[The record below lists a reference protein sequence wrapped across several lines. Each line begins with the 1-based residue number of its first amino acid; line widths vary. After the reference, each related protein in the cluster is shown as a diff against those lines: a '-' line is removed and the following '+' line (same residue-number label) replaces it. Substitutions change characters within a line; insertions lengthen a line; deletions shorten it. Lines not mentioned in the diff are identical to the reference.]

1 MVRLV
6 EPGGAEITKK
16 RNLATLLSIYIQTV
30 DSQIRIPLM
39 FKAWAFLLIAAGFEA
54 AWTYSL
60 KKVSLN
66 AIKYAISEN
75 PFFSVTVGKEI
86 GYLLIYLGLG
96 GANIYFLSLS
106 LKSIPL
112 TLAIASWTAISLVL
126 IKLFDVFILKTPTNS
141 LEIFFLT
148 LIIVGIVGLK
158 FSSPN

>member
-16 RNLATLLSIYIQTV
+16 RNLVTLLSIYIQTV
-30 DSQIRIPLM
+30 DSLIRIPLM

-66 AIKYAISEN
+66 AIKYTISEN
-75 PFFSVTVGKEI
+75 PFFSVPVGKEI

-96 GANIYFLSLS
+96 GANIFFLSLS

-112 TLAIASWTAISLVL
+112 TLAIASWTAISLVF
-126 IKLFDVFILKTPTNS
+126 IKLFDVFILKTPTSS

>member
-1 MVRLV
+1 MVQSVGLGGV
-6 EPGGAEITKK
+6 ETTKK
-16 RNLATLLSIYIQTV
+16 QNQDTQLLIYILTV
-30 DSQIRIPLM
+30 DLQTPTHPM
-39 FKAWAFLLIAAGFEA
+39 YKAWAFLLIAAGFEA

-60 KKVSLN
+60 KKVSLSS
-66 AIKYAISEN
+66 IKYAITEN

-96 GANIYFLSLS
+96 GANIFFLSLS

-112 TLAIASWTAISLVL
+112 TLAIASWTAISLIF
-126 IKLFDVFILKTPTNS
+126 IKLFDIFILKTPTNS

-148 LIIVGIVGLK
+148 LIVVGIVGLK

>member
-1 MVRLV
+1 M
-6 EPGGAEITKK
+6 
-16 RNLATLLSIYIQTV
+16 V
-30 DSQIRIPLM
+30 DSLIRIPLM
-39 FKAWAFLLIAAGFEA
+39 LKAWAFLLIAAGFEA

-60 KKVSLN
+60 KKVSLH

-96 GANIYFLSLS
+96 GANIFFLSLS

-112 TLAIASWTAISLVL
+112 TLAIASWTAISLVF
-126 IKLFDVFILKTPTNS
+126 IKLFDVFVLKTPTNS

>member
-1 MVRLV
+1 
-6 EPGGAEITKK
+6 
-16 RNLATLLSIYIQTV
+16 
-30 DSQIRIPLM
+30 M

-66 AIKYAISEN
+66 SIKFAISEN
-75 PFFSVTVGKEI
+75 PFFSVPVGKEI

-96 GANIYFLSLS
+96 GANIFFLSLS

-112 TLAIASWTAISLVL
+112 TLAIASWTAISLVF
-126 IKLFDVFILKTPTNS
+126 IKLFDVFVLKTPTNS

>member
-1 MVRLV
+1 MGLGGV
-6 EPGGAEITKK
+6 ETTKK
-16 RNLATLLSIYIQTV
+16 QNQDTPLLIYILT
-30 DSQIRIPLM
+30 DNLRIRIHPM
-39 FKAWAFLLIAAGFEA
+39 YKAWAFLLIAAGFEA
-54 AWTYSL
+54 AWTFSL

-66 AIKYAISEN
+66 SLKYAISEN

-96 GANIYFLSLS
+96 GANIFFLSLS

-112 TLAIASWTAISLVL
+112 TLAIASWTAISLVF
-126 IKLFDVFILKTPTNS
+126 IKLFEVFILKTPTNS

-158 FSSPN
+158 FSSLN

>member
-1 MVRLV
+1 MVDL
-6 EPGGAEITKK
+6 
-16 RNLATLLSIYIQTV
+16 QT
-30 DSQIRIPLM
+30 PTHPM
-39 FKAWAFLLIAAGFEA
+39 YKAWAFLLIAAGFEA

-96 GANIYFLSLS
+96 GANIFFLSLS

-112 TLAIASWTAISLVL
+112 TLAIASWTAISLVF

>member
-1 MVRLV
+1 M

-16 RNLATLLSIYIQTV
+16 RNLVMLLSIYIQTV
-30 DSQIRIPLM
+30 DSLIRIPLM

-60 KKVSLN
+60 KKVSLH

-96 GANIYFLSLS
+96 GANIFFLSLS

-112 TLAIASWTAISLVL
+112 TLAIASWTAISLVF
-126 IKLFDVFILKTPTNS
+126 IKLFDVFILKTPTSS